1 LWWIDIFSRLALSKR
16 ANIMKIEIIKRK
28 RIHSFGLGVV
38 FFFFITG
45 CAKELR
51 KPVSVLDTP
60 EHHYVNGMK
69 LLDRQEYEKAYQ
81 SFTMAK
87 ELDPEFAPA
96 FVGFALIEAH
106 KENFPK
112 AYGNLAEA
120 WENATTDEHKVL
132 VQVGYIRVF
141 SEERADEDWIDDA
154 EDHFE
159 KGMDYDEKNP
169 ELYYYMGIAY
179 KRAYNFDRAGDMFRE
194 VLGLNSE
201 FMVEADYQWSLVQK
215 IQRAAPGSRIG
226 RQIALIDKIDR
237 ADIAALF
244 IQELKLDKLYKKRG
258 GKSFDVSYKAPAG
271 TEFKVNK
278 LADVQDAPDI
288 KDHVLAADIAE
299 AIRLNIRGLQP
310 FPDHTFRPDQ
320 PISRAEYAVMVEDIM
335 IKVTGD
341 EKQATKFVGS
351 TSPFP
356 DIRNDFWAFNA
367 IMYTTTKG
375 IMKAEDLS
383 TGEFRAQDPVS
394 GADALLVIRKIKD
407 ELKLL

>member
-1 LWWIDIFSRLALSKR
+1 MIK
-16 ANIMKIEIIKRK
+16 EIIKK
-28 RIHSFGLGVV
+28 RRIPFVGLG
-38 FFFFITG
+38 FIFLFFITG
-45 CAKELR
+45 CAKEVR

-60 EHHYVNGMK
+60 EHHYTNGMK

-96 FVGFALIEAH
+96 FVGFALVEAH
-106 KENFPK
+106 KKNYTK

-120 WENATTDEHKVL
+120 WENADVDDHKVL
-132 VQVGYIRVF
+132 VQVGYIRIL
-141 SEERADEDWIDDA
+141 SEERAEKDWIEDA
-154 EDHFE
+154 EEHFE
-159 KGMDYDEKNP
+159 KGKDYHEKTP
-169 ELYYYMGIAY
+169 ELHYYMGVAY
-179 KRAYNFDRAGDMFRE
+179 KRAYNFDRASDMFRE
-194 VLGLNSE
+194 VLELNSE
-201 FMVEADYQWSLVQK
+201 LMVEADYEWSLVQK
-215 IQRAAPGSRIG
+215 IQRAAPGSKIG
-226 RQIALIDKIDR
+226 NQIALIDKIDR

-244 IQELKLDKLYKKRG
+244 IQELRLDNLYKKRG
-258 GKSFDVSYKAPAG
+258 EKTFDIRYKGPDG
-271 TEFKVNK
+271 TELKVKK
-278 LADVQDAPDI
+278 LADVQDAIDI
-288 KDHVLAADIAE
+288 KNHVLAADIAE

-356 DIRNDFWAFNA
+356 DVRNDFWAFNA
-367 IMYTTTKG
+367 IVFTTSKG
-375 IMKAEDLS
+375 IMEAKDLS
-383 TGEFRAQDPVS
+383 TGEFRAQAPVS
-394 GADALLVIRKIKD
+394 GADALLIIRKIKE